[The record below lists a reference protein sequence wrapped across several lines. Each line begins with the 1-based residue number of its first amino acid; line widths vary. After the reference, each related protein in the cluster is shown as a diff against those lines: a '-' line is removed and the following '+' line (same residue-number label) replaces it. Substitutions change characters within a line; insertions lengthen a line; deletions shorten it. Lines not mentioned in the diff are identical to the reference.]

1 MSANLIREIWRLVE
15 ETQSS
20 TLLKLDDG
28 ELLSTLLRRLTK
40 SQALSLTEA
49 NAVRT
54 YLHSRLSLIRDLAL
68 SRVEEEAS
76 WEMLAGY

>member
-28 ELLSTLLRRLTK
+28 ELLSTLLLRLTK

-49 NAVRT
+49 KAAST
-54 YLHSRLSLIRDLAL
+54 YLHSRLTLIRDLAL
-68 SRVEEEAS
+68 SREEAN
-76 WEMLAGY
+76 WEMVAGC